1 MAPKL
6 SAKIKNKTKQNKK
19 KVLQSMEYVK
29 KVKGGKNKLQ
39 VIFCL

>member
-6 SAKIKNKTKQNKK
+6 SAKIKKK
-19 KVLQSMEYVK
+19 KKLLQSMEYVK